1 MKHQS
6 ISRWLSQ
13 LGLPQY
19 CTALEQEYDGVED
32 LLHLSEY
39 DLLELGVHNH
49 LHRLHLL
56 TSLRLLQERERRREL
71 RMMAEGRFAS
81 LPRSL
86 HAHHTLEGG
95 TAHPGAPPPSLG
107 APSSST
113 YSSRRLQASLAS
125 SMDLL
130 SSRPGLPPGQ
140 RTGLSELPTA
150 AYQPVSIHG
159 TLPRRKRGGTNL
171 ACGNYTWDPRANH
184 TQPLVC
190 GNTSRA
196 PGHVHQPL
204 TSPLV
209 QNIIDNFHG
218 YREPAAGLDAT
229 VDYVKFSRD
238 QFILDCPSEKL
249 RRELE
254 EELKMNCEEPR
265 SHAWYHGAIPRQ
277 VAENLVQRDG
287 DFLIRDSLSSPGSY
301 VLTCQWRNAAQ
312 HFKINKKVVMLNEA
326 YSRVEYRLEREGFD
340 SVPALIRYYVGN
352 RKPVSQV
359 VGAIIFQPINRGLP
373 LRCLEEKYGLS
384 GSHREAGLMAQERRN
399 QKRLSLN
406 ITNGHTHDN
415 AHAAHDSTHC
425 QDNGAG
431 RGSQLRLKDR
441 CGSQPA
447 SLNQVQERRRPLKAH
462 QSESFLPLGSRPQ
475 PQQPPDPLLPSPNP
489 KSPVF
494 RTGSEP
500 VLSPSVP
507 RRSAEPLAGQAI
519 RGSDSQLCPK
529 PPPKPSKVPLA
540 RLSRSPCP
548 QPLVPPSGPSSHTDF
563 SSASPIFA
571 PPTLDST
578 CVESPPSMWRSGV
591 TTGPPVPPAKPLKFH
606 HQLIPADSHSSS
618 ASVISPPEPVQYPD
632 SEAVTGRTER
642 LQPSPADLSTCSPLE
657 WEEPGSPNSITD
669 NALEL
674 QPPLF
679 SYVERL
685 RREGEG
691 GREDEGEGKEAGGR
705 RGLDRSSYHHAIA
718 ALENTSEEEEEDA
731 GRAEE
736 EEDKRRDKER
746 SSFQRP
752 VVETESTFR
761 PAEFGSRLLPPENK
775 PLEMVVLKRAKELLL
790 SHNHHSI
797 ARHLLIADCQV
808 ARILGVTPDLKGQ
821 MGVSSGLELVTL
833 PHGGQLRLDLME
845 RHHTMAIG
853 VAVDIL
859 GCTGSVGERAST
871 LNRIILVALELKDT
885 VGDLFAF
892 TALMK
897 ALELP
902 QISRLEETHD
912 SENTQ
917 TTTQNQA
924 SRITRFHD
932 SGFLYSSVLASSPP
946 LVCVPFLLP
955 LLTLM
960 ERPSVTPEG
969 AELWETSDQGCD
981 IMLRH
986 LEAARDVASD
996 AQSYTANAQKIL
1008 HGFQVDE
1015 DMLEVFK
1022 TDFQLRLL
1030 WGSRG
1035 ASVNQSDRY
1044 NKFNLILTAL
1054 SRKLE
1059 PPPKTQTLI

>member
-1 MKHQS
+1 M
-6 ISRWLSQ
+6 
-13 LGLPQY
+13 
-19 CTALEQEYDGVED
+19 
-32 LLHLSEY
+32 SERCN
-39 DLLELGVHNH
+39 LK
-49 LHRLHLL
+49 
-56 TSLRLLQERERRREL
+56 
-71 RMMAEGRFAS
+71 
-81 LPRSL
+81 
-86 HAHHTLEGG
+86 TL
-95 TAHPGAPPPSLG
+95 
-107 APSSST
+107 
-113 YSSRRLQASLAS
+113 
-125 SMDLL
+125 
-130 SSRPGLPPGQ
+130 
-140 RTGLSELPTA
+140 TA
-150 AYQPVSIHG
+150 ALCCFYHKNAVI
-159 TLPRRKRGGTNL
+159 T
-171 ACGNYTWDPRANH
+171 A
-184 TQPLVC
+184 
-190 GNTSRA
+190 
-196 PGHVHQPL
+196 
-204 TSPLV
+204 
-209 QNIIDNFHG
+209 
-218 YREPAAGLDAT
+218 
-229 VDYVKFSRD
+229 KFSRD

-254 EELKMNCEEPR
+254 EELKLDCEELR

-277 VAENLVQRDG
+277 VAETLVQRDG

-301 VLTCQWRNAAQ
+301 VLTSQWRNAAQ

-326 YSRVEYRLEREGFD
+326 YTRVEYRLEREGFD

-384 GSHREAGLMAQERRN
+384 NNQRDRLTAQERRS

-415 AHAAHDSTHC
+415 THTGHDGTHYR
-425 QDNGAG
+425 DNGVG
-431 RGSQLRLKDR
+431 RGSQLRMKDR

-462 QSESFLPLGSRPQ
+462 QSESYLPLGSKPQ
-475 PQQPPDPLLPSPNP
+475 PQQLSDPLLPSPNP

-500 VLSPSVP
+500 ALSPSVP
-507 RRSAEPLAGQAI
+507 RRSAELLAGQAI

-540 RLSRSPCP
+540 RLPRSPCL
-548 QPLVPPSGPSSHTDF
+548 QPLVPPSSSSGLTDSSPSSPRLTV
-563 SSASPIFA
+563 
-571 PPTLDST
+571 PPLDST
-578 CVESPPSMWRSGV
+578 CVETPGSTWRSGA
-591 TTGPPVPPAKPLKFH
+591 TTGPPVPPAKPLKFQ
-606 HQLIPADSHSSS
+606 HQLLPADSVSSS
-618 ASVISPPEPVQYPD
+618 SSVVSPAELVQYPD
-632 SEAVTGRTER
+632 SEAITGRSER
-642 LQPSPADLSTCSPLE
+642 LQPSPADLRSCSPLE
-657 WEEPGSPNSITD
+657 WEES
-669 NALEL
+669 NALK
-674 QPPLF
+674 PLTDETLC

-685 RREGEG
+685 RREGQG
-691 GREDEGEGKEAGGR
+691 GTEEEEEGEEREAGGK

-718 ALENTSEEEEEDA
+718 ALENTSEEDEED
-731 GRAEE
+731 
-736 EEDKRRDKER
+736 EEDKRREKNG
-746 SSFQRP
+746 FQRP
-752 VVETESTFR
+752 VIEMESTFR
-761 PAEFGSRLLPPENK
+761 PVEFGSRLLPPENK

-797 ARHLLIADCQV
+797 ARHLLMADCQV
-808 ARILGVTPDLKGQ
+808 ARILGVTPELKGQ

-833 PHGGQLRLDLME
+833 PHGRQLRLDLME

-859 GCTGSVGERAST
+859 GCTGSVEERAST

-885 VGDLFAF
+885 VGDMFAF

-897 ALELP
+897 ALDLQ
-902 QISRLEETHD
+902 QISRLEETWTTLRR
-912 SENTQ
+912 NYTQ
-917 TTTQNQA
+917 TAISYEKTLKPFYKN
-924 SRITRFHD
+924 
-932 SGFLYSSVLASSPP
+932 LYEGSASSPP
-946 LVCVPFLLP
+946 VVCVPLLLP

-960 ERPSVTPEG
+960 ERPSITPEG

-986 LEAARDVASD
+986 LEAARDVAHNS
-996 AQSYTANAQKIL
+996 QSYTANAQKIL
-1008 HGFQVDE
+1008 QDFQCDE
-1015 DMLEVFK
+1015 ELLEVFK

>member
-1 MKHQS
+1 
-6 ISRWLSQ
+6 
-13 LGLPQY
+13 
-19 CTALEQEYDGVED
+19 
-32 LLHLSEY
+32 
-39 DLLELGVHNH
+39 
-49 LHRLHLL
+49 
-56 TSLRLLQERERRREL
+56 
-71 RMMAEGRFAS
+71 MMAEGRFAS

-86 HAHHTLEGG
+86 HAHHTLGGG
-95 TAHPGAPPPSLG
+95 TAHPGVPSTSLG
-107 APSSST
+107 VPSSGT
-113 YSSRRLQASLAS
+113 CSSRRLQASLTS

-130 SSRPGLPPGQ
+130 SSRSGLPPGN
-140 RTGLSELPTA
+140 GNSMSELPAA
-150 AYQPVSIHG
+150 AYQPISIHG
-159 TLPRRKRGGTNL
+159 TLPRRKRGAPIVTH
-171 ACGNYTWDPRANH
+171 GNYTWDHRANH
-184 TQPLVC
+184 TQHTLC
-190 GNTSRA
+190 GNTSLA
-196 PGHVHQPL
+196 PGHIHQPM

-209 QNIIDNFHG
+209 QNIIDDFHG
-218 YREPAAGLDAT
+218 YREPAAGLDTT

-287 DFLIRDSLSSPGSY
+287 DFLIRNSLSSPGSY

-326 YSRVEYRLEREGFD
+326 YSRVEYCLEREGFD
-340 SVPALIRYYVGN
+340 NVPALIRYYVGN

-373 LRCLEEKYGLS
+373 LRSLEEKYGLS
-384 GSHREAGLMAQERRN
+384 SSHREAGLLAQERRS

-415 AHAAHDSTHC
+415 THTTHDSTHC
-425 QDNGAG
+425 QDNGVG

-462 QSESFLPLGSRPQ
+462 QSESYLPLGSKPQ
-475 PQQPPDPLLPSPNP
+475 PQHPPDPLLQSPNP

-507 RRSAEPLAGQAI
+507 RRSAELLAGQAI

-540 RLSRSPCP
+540 RLPRSPCL
-548 QPLVPPSGPSSHTDF
+548 QPLVPPSG
-563 SSASPIFA
+563 SSALTDSSSSRPTA
-571 PPTLDST
+571 PPLDST
-578 CVESPPSMWRSGV
+578 CVETHGSTRRSG
-591 TTGPPVPPAKPLKFH
+591 GPPVPPVKPLKFQ
-606 HQLIPADSHSSS
+606 HQLLPADSHSSCS
-618 ASVISPPEPVQYPD
+618 SVVSPAEPVQYPD
-632 SEAVTGRTER
+632 SDAKSGRTER
-642 LQPSPADLSTCSPLE
+642 LQPSPADLRSCSPLKWDE
-657 WEEPGSPNSITD
+657 SNSPNPITD
-669 NALEL
+669 NAFGL
-674 QPPLF
+674 QPPSC

-691 GREDEGEGKEAGGR
+691 GREEEEKEVGGR

-718 ALENTSEEEEEDA
+718 ALENTSEEEEE
-731 GRAEE
+731 EE
-736 EEDKRRDKER
+736 EERRRRGKER
-746 SSFQRP
+746 NSFQRP

-761 PAEFGSRLLPPENK
+761 PAEFGSRLLPAENK
-775 PLEMVVLKRAKELLL
+775 PLEMAVLKRAKELLL
-790 SHNHHSI
+790 SHDHQSI
-797 ARHLLIADCQV
+797 ARHLLVADCQV
-808 ARILGVTPDLKGQ
+808 ARILRVTPELKGQ

-833 PHGGQLRLDLME
+833 PHGQQLRLDLME

-859 GCTGSVGERAST
+859 GCTGSVDERAST
-871 LNRIILVALELKDT
+871 LNRIILVAVELKDA

-902 QISRLEETHD
+902 QISRLEETWTTLRR
-912 SENTQ
+912 NYTQ
-917 TTTQNQA
+917 TAISYEKILKPFYKN
-924 SRITRFHD
+924 
-932 SGFLYSSVLASSPP
+932 LYEGTAASPP
-946 LVCVPFLLP
+946 VLCVPLLLP

-960 ERPSVTPEG
+960 ERPSTTPEG

-986 LEAARDVASD
+986 LEAARDVAHS
-996 AQSYTANAQKIL
+996 AQSYTANAERIAQE
-1008 HGFQVDE
+1008 FQCDE
-1015 DMLEVFK
+1015 DLLEVFK

>member
-1 MKHQS
+1 
-6 ISRWLSQ
+6 
-13 LGLPQY
+13 
-19 CTALEQEYDGVED
+19 
-32 LLHLSEY
+32 
-39 DLLELGVHNH
+39 
-49 LHRLHLL
+49 
-56 TSLRLLQERERRREL
+56 
-71 RMMAEGRFAS
+71 MMAEGRFAS

-86 HAHHTLEGG
+86 HAHHTLGGG
-95 TAHPGAPPPSLG
+95 TAHPGVPSTSLG
-107 APSSST
+107 VPSSST
-113 YSSRRLQASLAS
+113 CSSRRLQASLAS

-130 SSRPGLPPGQ
+130 SSRPGLPPGH
-140 RTGLSELPTA
+140 GSSLSERPSA
-150 AYQPVSIHG
+150 AYQPISIHG
-159 TLPRRKRGGTNL
+159 TLPRRRRGGVNIPH
-171 ACGNYTWDPRANH
+171 GNYTWDPRANH
-184 TQPLVC
+184 TQQILS
-190 GNTSRA
+190 GNMALA
-196 PGHVHQPL
+196 PGSIHQPM

-209 QNIIDNFHG
+209 QNVIDDFHG

-249 RRELE
+249 RKELE
-254 EELKMNCEEPR
+254 EELKSDCEELR

-301 VLTCQWRNAAQ
+301 VLTSQWRNTAQ

-384 GSHREAGLMAQERRN
+384 NNHRDRLMAQERRS

-415 AHAAHDSTHC
+415 TQAVHDSTHC
-425 QDNGAG
+425 RDNGVG
-431 RGSQLRLKDR
+431 RGSQLRSKDR

-462 QSESFLPLGSRPQ
+462 QSESYLPLGSKSQ
-475 PQQPPDPLLPSPNP
+475 PQQPPDSLLPSPHP

-500 VLSPSVP
+500 ALSPSVP
-507 RRSAEPLAGQAI
+507 RRSAELLAGQPI

-540 RLSRSPCP
+540 RLPRSPCL
-548 QPLVPPSGPSSHTDF
+548 QPLALPSNSSNLTD
-563 SSASPIFA
+563 SSSTSPRLTA
-571 PPTLDST
+571 PHLDST
-578 CVESPPSMWRSGV
+578 CVETPGSTWRSGA
-591 TTGPPVPPAKPLKFH
+591 TTGPPLPPVKPLKFK
-606 HQLIPADSHSSS
+606 HQLLPADSP
-618 ASVISPPEPVQYPD
+618 AELVQYPD
-632 SEAVTGRTER
+632 SEAIAGWTER
-642 LQPSPADLSTCSPLE
+642 LQPSPADLRSCSPLQ
-657 WEEPGSPNSITD
+657 WEESKSQHAFTD
-669 NALEL
+669 NALEPSL
-674 QPPLF
+674 C

-691 GREDEGEGKEAGGR
+691 GRELEDEGEEKEAGGR

-718 ALENTSEEEEEDA
+718 ALENTSEEEEE
-731 GRAEE
+731 
-736 EEDKRRDKER
+736 EEDKRRER
-746 SSFQRP
+746 ERNGFQRP
-752 VVETESTFR
+752 IVETESTFR

-797 ARHLLIADCQV
+797 ARHLLMADCQV
-808 ARILGVTPDLKGQ
+808 ARILGVTPELKGQ

-833 PHGGQLRLDLME
+833 PHGQQLRLDLME

-859 GCTGSVGERAST
+859 GCTGSVEERAST

-897 ALELP
+897 ALDLP
-902 QISRLEETHD
+902 QISRLEETWTALRR
-912 SENTQ
+912 NYTQ
-917 TTTQNQA
+917 TA
-924 SRITRFHD
+924 ITYEKTLKPFYKN
-932 SGFLYSSVLASSPP
+932 LYEGTASSPP
-946 LVCVPFLLP
+946 VVCVPLLLP

-960 ERPSVTPEG
+960 ERPSNTPEG

-986 LEAARDVASD
+986 LEAARNVAHN

-1008 HGFQVDE
+1008 QEFQCD
-1015 DMLEVFK
+1015 DNLLEVFK

>member
-1 MKHQS
+1 MF
-6 ISRWLSQ
+6 
-13 LGLPQY
+13 
-19 CTALEQEYDGVED
+19 
-32 LLHLSEY
+32 
-39 DLLELGVHNH
+39 
-49 LHRLHLL
+49 
-56 TSLRLLQERERRREL
+56 EL

-86 HAHHTLEGG
+86 HTHHTLAGG
-95 TAHPGAPPPSLG
+95 PAHPGVPSSSIC

-113 YSSRRLQASLAS
+113 CSSRRLQASITS

-140 RTGLSELPTA
+140 GSSLSEMPSA
-150 AYQPVSIHG
+150 AYQPISIHG
-159 TLPRRKRGGTNL
+159 TLPRRKRGGVNL
-171 ACGNYTWDPRANH
+171 THGNYTWDLKTKH
-184 TQPLVC
+184 TQQLVC
-190 GNTSRA
+190 GNTLLT
-196 PGHVHQPL
+196 PGHIHPPM
-204 TSPLV
+204 TSSLV
-209 QNIIDNFHG
+209 QNVIDDFHG

-277 VAENLVQRDG
+277 VAEKLVQRDG
-287 DFLIRDSLSSPGSY
+287 DFLIRDSMSSPGSY

-373 LRCLEEKYGLS
+373 LRCLEENYRMS
-384 GSHREAGLMAQERRN
+384 GNQREAGLMAQERRS

-406 ITNGHTHDN
+406 ITNGHTNDN
-415 AHAAHDSTHC
+415 AHTVHESAHS
-425 QDNGAG
+425 QDNGLI
-431 RGSQLRLKDR
+431 RGNQLRLKDR

-462 QSESFLPLGSRPQ
+462 QSESFLPLGSKPQ
-475 PQQPPDPLLPSPNP
+475 SQQSPEALLPSPNP

-540 RLSRSPCP
+540 RLARPPCL
-548 QPLVPPSGPSSHTDF
+548 QPLVPLSSSSSLTD
-563 SSASPIFA
+563 SSTTSPNLAA
-571 PPTLDST
+571 PPLDST
-578 CVESPPSMWRSGV
+578 CLETAGSSWRSGA
-591 TTGPPVPPAKPLKFH
+591 TTGPPAPPVKPLKFQ
-606 HQLIPADSHSSS
+606 HQLLPADAHSSS
-618 ASVISPPEPVQYPD
+618 GCRVSPADGAQYPD
-632 SEAVTGRTER
+632 PGVIVGRTDR
-642 LQPSPADLSTCSPLE
+642 LQPSPADLRSCSPLE
-657 WEEPGSPNSITD
+657 WEQQSSPNLITD
-669 NALEL
+669 HNPDL
-674 QPPLF
+674 QLPLC

-685 RREGEG
+685 KREGET
-691 GREDEGEGKEAGGR
+691 GREGDGEEEEEGGR

-731 GRAEE
+731 GREE
-736 EEDKRRDKER
+736 EEDKSRDLKR

-752 VVETESTFR
+752 IVETESTFR

-797 ARHLLIADCQV
+797 ARHLLMADCQV
-808 ARILGVTPDLKGQ
+808 ARILGVTPELKGQ
-821 MGVSSGLELVTL
+821 MGVLSGLELVTL
-833 PHGGQLRLDLME
+833 PHGRQLRLDLME

-859 GCTGSVGERAST
+859 GCTGSVEERAST
-871 LNRIILVALELKDT
+871 LNRIILVAMELKDT

-897 ALELP
+897 ALDLQ
-902 QISRLEETHD
+902 QISRLEETWTTLRR
-912 SENTQ
+912 NFTQ
-917 TTTQNQA
+917 TAINYEK
-924 SRITRFHD
+924 ILKPFYKN
-932 SGFLYSSVLASSPP
+932 LYEGSASSPP
-946 LVCVPFLLP
+946 VVCVPLLLP

-960 ERPSVTPEG
+960 ERPSITPEG

-986 LEAARDVASD
+986 LEAARDVAHN
-996 AQSYTANAQKIL
+996 AKSYTDNARAIL
-1008 HGFQVDE
+1008 EGFQCD
-1015 DMLEVFK
+1015 DDLLEVFK

-1035 ASVNQSDRY
+1035 AAVNQSDRY

>member
-1 MKHQS
+1 
-6 ISRWLSQ
+6 
-13 LGLPQY
+13 
-19 CTALEQEYDGVED
+19 
-32 LLHLSEY
+32 
-39 DLLELGVHNH
+39 
-49 LHRLHLL
+49 
-56 TSLRLLQERERRREL
+56 
-71 RMMAEGRFAS
+71 MMAEGRFAS

-86 HAHHTLEGG
+86 HAHHTLGGG
-95 TAHPGAPPPSLG
+95 TAHPGVPSASLG
-107 APSSST
+107 VSGSST
-113 YSSRRLQASLAS
+113 CSSRRLQASLAS

-130 SSRPGLPPGQ
+130 SSRAGLPPGS
-140 RTGLSELPTA
+140 GLSEPPATS
-150 AYQPVSIHG
+150 YQPISIHG
-159 TLPRRKRGGTNL
+159 TLPRRKRGGANL
-171 ACGNYTWDPRANH
+171 THGNYTWDPRANNMKPIP
-184 TQPLVC
+184 TPRQ
-190 GNTSRA
+190 A
-196 PGHVHQPL
+196 HQPL

-209 QNIIDNFHG
+209 QNIIDDFHG
-218 YREPAAGLDAT
+218 YREPAAGPDAT

-301 VLTCQWRNAAQ
+301 VLTSQWRNAAQ

-340 SVPALIRYYVGN
+340 NVPALIRYYVGN

-359 VGAIIFQPINRGLP
+359 VGAIIFQPINRALP

-384 GSHREAGLMAQERRN
+384 TNHREAGLMAQERRG

-406 ITNGHTHDN
+406 ITNGHTHEN
-415 AHAAHDSTHC
+415 THNVHDGTHC
-425 QDNGAG
+425 RENGMS

-462 QSESFLPLGSRPQ
+462 QSESYLPLGSKPQ
-475 PQQPPDPLLPSPNP
+475 PQQPADPLLPSPSP

-500 VLSPSVP
+500 VLSPSAA

-540 RLSRSPCP
+540 RLPHSACL
-548 QPLVPPSGPSSHTDF
+548 QPLLPLSSSSNLTDSSSGSSRLAAPS
-563 SSASPIFA
+563 
-571 PPTLDST
+571 LDSS
-578 CVESPPSMWRSGV
+578 CVETWRSGAF
-591 TTGPPVPPAKPLKFH
+591 TGPPVPPVKPLKFQ
-606 HQLIPADSHSSS
+606 HQLLSADSLSSSGSVVSPADQS
-618 ASVISPPEPVQYPD
+618 PEPGWTD
-632 SEAVTGRTER
+632 R
-642 LQPSPADLSTCSPLE
+642 LLPSPADPMSCSPLE
-657 WEEPGSPNSITD
+657 WQESNSPNFVTD
-669 NALEL
+669 NDLYL
-674 QPPLF
+674 QPPLC

-685 RREGEG
+685 RREAEG
-691 GREDEGEGKEAGGR
+691 GREEEAEDGEAGGR

-731 GRAEE
+731 GLEE
-736 EEDKRRDKER
+736 EEEEVEEEKRR

-752 VVETESTFR
+752 VVEMESTFQ
-761 PAEFGSRLLPPENK
+761 PAEFGSRLLPQENK

-790 SHNHHSI
+790 KHNHHSI
-797 ARHLLIADCQV
+797 ARHLLLADCQV
-808 ARILGVTPDLKGQ
+808 ARILGVTPELKGQ
-821 MGVSSGLELVTL
+821 MGVASGLELVTL
-833 PHGGQLRLDLME
+833 PHGRQLRLDLME

-859 GCTGSVGERAST
+859 GCTGSVDERAST
-871 LNRIILVALELKDT
+871 LNRIILVAMELKDT

-897 ALELP
+897 ALDLP
-902 QISRLEETHD
+902 QISRLEETWTTLRR
-912 SENTQ
+912 NYTQ
-917 TTTQNQA
+917 TAINYEK
-924 SRITRFHD
+924 ILKPFYKN
-932 SGFLYSSVLASSPP
+932 LYEGTASSPQV
-946 LVCVPFLLP
+946 VCVPLLLP

-960 ERPSVTPEG
+960 ERPSITPEG

-986 LEAARDVASD
+986 LEAARDVAHD
-996 AQSYTANAQKIL
+996 AKSYTTNAQKIL
-1008 HGFQVDE
+1008 HEFQFDE
-1015 DMLEVFK
+1015 DLLEVFK

-1059 PPPKTQTLI
+1059 PPPTTQTLI

>member
-1 MKHQS
+1 M
-6 ISRWLSQ
+6 
-13 LGLPQY
+13 
-19 CTALEQEYDGVED
+19 
-32 LLHLSEY
+32 SERCN
-39 DLLELGVHNH
+39 LK
-49 LHRLHLL
+49 
-56 TSLRLLQERERRREL
+56 
-71 RMMAEGRFAS
+71 
-81 LPRSL
+81 
-86 HAHHTLEGG
+86 TL
-95 TAHPGAPPPSLG
+95 
-107 APSSST
+107 
-113 YSSRRLQASLAS
+113 
-125 SMDLL
+125 
-130 SSRPGLPPGQ
+130 
-140 RTGLSELPTA
+140 TA
-150 AYQPVSIHG
+150 ALCCFYHKNSVI
-159 TLPRRKRGGTNL
+159 T
-171 ACGNYTWDPRANH
+171 A
-184 TQPLVC
+184 
-190 GNTSRA
+190 
-196 PGHVHQPL
+196 
-204 TSPLV
+204 
-209 QNIIDNFHG
+209 
-218 YREPAAGLDAT
+218 
-229 VDYVKFSRD
+229 KFSRD

-384 GSHREAGLMAQERRN
+384 SGHREAGLMVQERRS

-406 ITNGHTHDN
+406 ITNGHTHN
-415 AHAAHDSTHC
+415 NTHTVHDSTHC
-425 QDNGAG
+425 QDNGMG

-462 QSESFLPLGSRPQ
+462 QSESFLPLGSKPH
-475 PQQPPDPLLPSPNP
+475 PQQPPDQLLPSPNP

-540 RLSRSPCP
+540 RLPRSPCL
-548 QPLVPPSGPSSHTDF
+548 QPLVPPSSSSSHTDS
-563 SSASPIFA
+563 SSASSIFA
-571 PPTLDST
+571 APSPDST
-578 CVESPPSMWRSGV
+578 CVESPSSTWRSGV
-591 TTGPPVPPAKPLKFH
+591 TTGPPVPPVKPLKFH
-606 HQLIPADSHSSS
+606 HQLLSADSYSSS
-618 ASVISPPEPVQYPD
+618 SSLPSPPEPVHYPD
-632 SEAVTGRTER
+632 SETIAGRTEQ
-642 LQPSPADLSTCSPLE
+642 LQPSPADLRSCSPLE
-657 WEEPGSPNSITD
+657 WEEPNSPNSITD
-669 NALEL
+669 DALGL
-674 QPPLF
+674 QLPPC

-685 RREGEG
+685 RREAEG
-691 GREDEGEGKEAGGR
+691 GREEEGEGKEAGGR

-731 GRAEE
+731 GREE
-736 EEDKRRDKER
+736 EKDKTRDKER

-752 VVETESTFR
+752 VIETESTFR

-775 PLEMVVLKRAKELLL
+775 PLEMVVLKKAKELLL

-797 ARHLLIADCQV
+797 ARHLLMADCQV

-833 PHGGQLRLDLME
+833 PHGRQLRLDLME

-859 GCTGSVGERAST
+859 GCTGSVEERAST

-897 ALELP
+897 ALDLP
-902 QISRLEETHD
+902 QISRLEETWTTLRR
-912 SENTQ
+912 NYTQ
-917 TTTQNQA
+917 TAISYEKTLKPFYKN
-924 SRITRFHD
+924 
-932 SGFLYSSVLASSPP
+932 LYEGTAAPP
-946 LVCVPFLLP
+946 PVVCVPLLLP

-986 LEAARDVASD
+986 LEAARDVAHNTK
-996 AQSYTANAQKIL
+996 SYTANAQKIL
-1008 HGFQVDE
+1008 QGFQIDE
-1015 DMLEVFK
+1015 DLLEVFK

>member
-1 MKHQS
+1 
-6 ISRWLSQ
+6 
-13 LGLPQY
+13 
-19 CTALEQEYDGVED
+19 
-32 LLHLSEY
+32 
-39 DLLELGVHNH
+39 
-49 LHRLHLL
+49 
-56 TSLRLLQERERRREL
+56 
-71 RMMAEGRFAS
+71 MMAEGRFAS

-86 HAHHTLEGG
+86 HAHHSLGG
-95 TAHPGAPPPSLG
+95 GSAHPGV
-107 APSSST
+107 PSSSLGVSGSST
-113 YSSRRLQASLAS
+113 CSSRRLQASLAS

-130 SSRPGLPPGQ
+130 SSRPGFPPDPCNS
-140 RTGLSELPTA
+140 LSELPATS
-150 AYQPVSIHG
+150 YQPISIHG
-159 TLPRRKRGGTNL
+159 TLPRRKRGGATI
-171 ACGNYTWDPRANH
+171 AHGNYTWDPRANH
-184 TQPLVC
+184 MQPLLP
-190 GNTSRA
+190 
-196 PGHVHQPL
+196 PGHVKKPL

-209 QNIIDNFHG
+209 QNIIDDFHG
-218 YREPAAGLDAT
+218 YREPAASLDAT

-301 VLTCQWRNAAQ
+301 VLTSQWRNVAQ

-326 YSRVEYRLEREGFD
+326 YSRVEYRLDREGFD

-359 VGAIIFQPINRGLP
+359 VGAIIFQPINRALP

-384 GSHREAGLMAQERRN
+384 SNHREAGLTAQERRS

-415 AHAAHDSTHC
+415 AHNVQDNTHC
-425 QDNGAG
+425 RENGMS

-462 QSESFLPLGSRPQ
+462 QSESYLPLGSKPQ
-475 PQQPPDPLLPSPNP
+475 PPQHPDPLLTSPSP

-500 VLSPSVP
+500 VLSPSVA

-540 RLSRSPCP
+540 RLTRSPCL
-548 QPLVPPSGPSSHTDF
+548 QPLLPPSSSSNLSD
-563 SSASPIFA
+563 SSSSSSRMATSP
-571 PPTLDST
+571 LDSS
-578 CVESPPSMWRSGV
+578 CMDPWKSAAP
-591 TTGPPVPPAKPLKFH
+591 TGPPVPPVKPMKFQ
-606 HQLIPADSHSSS
+606 HQLLSADSFSSS
-618 ASVISPPEPVQYPD
+618 GSVSPPELLQNQDPGWAD
-632 SEAVTGRTER
+632 R
-642 LQPSPADLSTCSPLE
+642 LQPSPADPRSCSPLE
-657 WEEPGSPNSITD
+657 WRESNSSNMVTD
-669 NALEL
+669 NASHL
-674 QPPLF
+674 QPPLC

-685 RREGEG
+685 KREGEG
-691 GREDEGEGKEAGGR
+691 GREEEEEGDEEKEAGGR

-718 ALENTSEEEEEDA
+718 ALENTSEEEEDA
-731 GRAEE
+731 GREE
-736 EEDKRRDKER
+736 GEERKKKEGKR

-752 VVETESTFR
+752 VIETESTFQ

-790 SHNHHSI
+790 KHNHHSI
-797 ARHLLIADCQV
+797 ARHLLLADCQV
-808 ARILGVTPDLKGQ
+808 ARILGVTPELKGQ
-821 MGVSSGLELVTL
+821 MGVASGLELVTL
-833 PHGGQLRLDLME
+833 PHGRQLRLDLME

-859 GCTGSVGERAST
+859 GCTGSVDERAST
-871 LNRIILVALELKDT
+871 LNRIILVAMELKDT

-897 ALELP
+897 ALDLP
-902 QISRLEETHD
+902 QISRLEETWTTLRR
-912 SENTQ
+912 NYTQ
-917 TTTQNQA
+917 TAISYEKILKPFYKT
-924 SRITRFHD
+924 
-932 SGFLYSSVLASSPP
+932 LYEGTASPP
-946 LVCVPFLLP
+946 SVVCVPLLLP

-960 ERPSVTPEG
+960 ERPSITPEG

-986 LEAARDVASD
+986 LEAARDVAHS
-996 AQSYTANAQKIL
+996 AQSYTRNAQKIL
-1008 HGFQVDE
+1008 HEFQSDE
-1015 DMLEVFK
+1015 DLLEVFK

-1035 ASVNQSDRY
+1035 ATVNQSDRY

-1059 PPPKTQTLI
+1059 PPPTTQTLI

>member
-32 LLHLSEY
+32 LLHLTEY

-86 HAHHTLEGG
+86 QAHHTLGGG
-95 TAHPGAPPPSLG
+95 TGHSGVPSSPLG
-107 APSSST
+107 APSSNTCSA
-113 YSSRRLQASLAS
+113 RRHQASLTS

-130 SSRPGLPPGQ
+130 SSRPGLHPGQ
-140 RTGLSELPTA
+140 CGSLSEKPAA
-150 AYQPVSIHG
+150 AYQPISIHG
-159 TLPRRKRGGTNL
+159 TLPRRKRGGVNL
-171 ACGNYTWDPRANH
+171 ATHGNYTWDPKANH
-184 TQPLVC
+184 TEPLIYE
-190 GNTSRA
+190 NALLAAEYPHQSMTS
-196 PGHVHQPL
+196 
-204 TSPLV
+204 SLV
-209 QNIIDNFHG
+209 QNIADDFHG
-218 YREPAAGLDAT
+218 YREPAAGPDAT

-249 RRELE
+249 RKELE
-254 EELKMNCEEPR
+254 EELKMDCEEPR
-265 SHAWYHGAIPRQ
+265 SHAWYHGSIPRQ

-287 DFLIRDSLSSPGSY
+287 DFLIRDSLSLPGSY
-301 VLTCQWRNAAQ
+301 VLTCQWRNTAQ

-326 YSRVEYRLEREGFD
+326 YSRVEYRLDREGFD
-340 SVPALIRYYVGN
+340 SIPALIRYYVGN

-373 LRCLEEKYGLS
+373 LRCLEEKHGLS
-384 GSHREAGLMAQERRN
+384 SSHRERLMSQERRN

-406 ITNGHTHDN
+406 ITNGHAYDN
-415 AHAAHDSTHC
+415 TQAMHDSTHC
-425 QDNGAG
+425 QDNGIA

-447 SLNQVQERRRPLKAH
+447 SLNQVQERRHPLKAH
-462 QSESFLPLGSRPQ
+462 QSESFLPLGSKPQ
-475 PQQPPDPLLPSPNP
+475 PLQTPDSLLPSPNS

-500 VLSPSVP
+500 LLSPSFP

-540 RLSRSPCP
+540 RLAHSSCP
-548 QPLVPPSGPSSHTDF
+548 QARVPSSSSSNLTDT
-563 SSASPIFA
+563 SCVSPRLAA
-571 PPTLDST
+571 PPQEPRHVETPDS
-578 CVESPPSMWRSGV
+578 SWASGA
-591 TTGPPVPPAKPLKFH
+591 TAGPPVPPVKPLKLQH
-606 HQLIPADSHSSS
+606 LRPPADSRCSSGS
-618 ASVISPPEPVQYPD
+618 LVSPADAAKCPD
-632 SEAVTGRTER
+632 SETITGQGER
-642 LQPSPADLSTCSPLE
+642 LQPSPADLRSCSPLE
-657 WEEPGSPNSITD
+657 WESSNSPNPITD
-669 NALEL
+669 HSREAQLTL
-674 QPPLF
+674 C
-679 SYVERL
+679 SYVDRL
-685 RREGEG
+685 KREGET
-691 GREDEGEGKEAGGR
+691 GKEEEEVAG
-705 RGLDRSSYHHAIA
+705 DRSSYHHAIA
-718 ALENTSEEEEEDA
+718 ALENTSEEEDEDA
-731 GRAEE
+731 GKDEE
-736 EEDKRRDKER
+736 KDKRRKKER

-752 VVETESTFR
+752 VIETESMFR
-761 PAEFGSRLLPPENK
+761 PAEFDSRLLPLENK
-775 PLEMVVLKRAKELLL
+775 PLEMAVLKRAKELVL

-797 ARHLLIADCQV
+797 ARHLLMADCQV
-808 ARILGVTPDLKGQ
+808 ARILGVTPELKGQ

-833 PHGGQLRLDLME
+833 PHGRQLRLDLME
-845 RHHTMAIG
+845 RHHTMAIA

-859 GCTGSVGERAST
+859 GCTGSVEERAST
-871 LNRIILVALELKDT
+871 LNRLILVAIELKDT

-897 ALELP
+897 ALDLP
-902 QISRLEETHD
+902 QISRLEETWTTLRR
-912 SENTQ
+912 NFTQ
-917 TTTQNQA
+917 TAISYEKTLKPFYKN
-924 SRITRFHD
+924 
-932 SGFLYSSVLASSPP
+932 LYEGTASSPP
-946 LVCVPFLLP
+946 VVCVPLLLP

-960 ERPSVTPEG
+960 ERPSIAPDGV
-969 AELWETSDQGCD
+969 ELWETSDQGCD

-986 LEAARDVASD
+986 LEAARNVARN

-1008 HGFQVDE
+1008 QGFQCD
-1015 DMLEVFK
+1015 DDLLEVFK

-1035 ASVNQSDRY
+1035 ATVNQSDRY

-1059 PPPKTQTLI
+1059 PPSTTPTII

>member
-1 MKHQS
+1 M
-6 ISRWLSQ
+6 
-13 LGLPQY
+13 
-19 CTALEQEYDGVED
+19 
-32 LLHLSEY
+32 
-39 DLLELGVHNH
+39 LGVHNH

-56 TSLRLLQERERRREL
+56 TSLCLLQERERRREL

-86 HAHHTLEGG
+86 HAHHTLGG
-95 TAHPGAPPPSLG
+95 SAAHPEVPRSPIG
-107 APSSST
+107 APSSGT
-113 YSSRRLQASLAS
+113 CSSRRLQASLVT

-130 SSRPGLPPGQ
+130 SSRPGVTAGQ
-140 RTGLSELPTA
+140 GSSSSDIPAA
-150 AYQPVSIHG
+150 AYQPISIHG
-159 TLPRRKRGGTNL
+159 TLPRRKRGGASFTPR
-171 ACGNYTWDPRANH
+171 NYTWEPKANH
-184 TQPLVC
+184 TQPSLC
-190 GNTSRA
+190 GNTLLPS
-196 PGHVHQPL
+196 GHIHQPM
-204 TSPLV
+204 TSQLV
-209 QNIIDNFHG
+209 QNITDDFHS
-218 YREPAAGLDAT
+218 YRDPAAALDAA

-238 QFILDCPSEKL
+238 QFILDCSSEKL

-277 VAENLVQRDG
+277 VAENSVQRDG
-287 DFLIRDSLSSPGSY
+287 DFLIRDSLSSPGNC

-312 HFKINKKVVMLNEA
+312 HFKIYKKVVMLNEA
-326 YSRVEYRLEREGFD
+326 YSRVEYRLEGESFD
-340 SVPALIRYYVGN
+340 SIPALIRYYVGN

-359 VGAIIFQPINRGLP
+359 VGAIIFQPINRVLP

-384 GSHREAGLMAQERRN
+384 TNQRETELMAQERRS

-406 ITNGHTHDN
+406 IINGHTHDN
-415 AHAAHDSTHC
+415 SHTVHDGTHC
-425 QDNGAG
+425 QENGLI
-431 RGSQLRLKDR
+431 RSCQFRLKDR

-462 QSESFLPLGSRPQ
+462 QSESVLPLGSKPQ
-475 PQQPPDPLLPSPNP
+475 PLQSADPFLLSPNP

-507 RRSAEPLAGQAI
+507 RKSAELLAGQAI

-540 RLSRSPCP
+540 RLPRSPAL
-548 QPLVPPSGPSSHTDF
+548 QPLVPPSTCLSLA
-563 SSASPIFA
+563 ASP
-571 PPTLDST
+571 LSST
-578 CVESPPSMWRSGV
+578 SVETPGSSWRTGAAQ
-591 TTGPPVPPAKPLKFH
+591 GPPVPPVKPQKFQR
-606 HQLIPADSHSSS
+606 QLLPADSHSSS
-618 ASVISPPEPVQYPD
+618 ASVVSPAEGVQNPD
-632 SEAVTGRTER
+632 SEAKTGPTVW
-642 LQPSPADLSTCSPLE
+642 LQPSPVDQRSCSPQE
-657 WEEPGSPNSITD
+657 WDQPKSRSSVTD
-669 NALEL
+669 HIPELHPALC
-674 QPPLF
+674 

-685 RREGEG
+685 KREGEG
-691 GREDEGEGKEAGGR
+691 GVEEGGR

-718 ALENTSEEEEEDA
+718 ALENTSEEEDNGGREE
-731 GRAEE
+731 EE
-736 EEDKRRDKER
+736 EEDKKRGKARHG
-746 SSFQRP
+746 FQRP
-752 VVETESTFR
+752 VIDAESMFK

-790 SHNHHSI
+790 NHNHQSI
-797 ARHLLIADCQV
+797 ARHLLMADCQV
-808 ARILGVTPDLKGQ
+808 ARILGVTPELKGQ
-821 MGVSSGLELVTL
+821 MGVPSGLELVTL
-833 PHGGQLRLDLME
+833 PHGRQLRLDLME

-859 GCTGSVGERAST
+859 GCTGSVDERAST
-871 LNRIILVALELKDT
+871 LDRIILVAMELKDT
-885 VGDLFAF
+885 VGDLYAF

-897 ALELP
+897 ALDLP
-902 QISRLEETHD
+902 QISRLEETWTTLRR
-912 SENTQ
+912 NFTQ
-917 TTTQNQA
+917 TAISYEKILKPFYKN
-924 SRITRFHD
+924 
-932 SGFLYSSVLASSPP
+932 LYEGTASSP
-946 LVCVPFLLP
+946 LEICVPLLLP

-960 ERPSVTPEG
+960 ERPSITPEG

-986 LEAARDVASD
+986 LEAARDVAHNT
-996 AQSYTANAQKIL
+996 QSYTANAQKIL
-1008 HGFQVDE
+1008 QGFQCDE
-1015 DMLEVFK
+1015 DLLEVFK

-1035 ASVNQSDRY
+1035 AMVNQSDRY

>member
-1 MKHQS
+1 M
-6 ISRWLSQ
+6 
-13 LGLPQY
+13 
-19 CTALEQEYDGVED
+19 
-32 LLHLSEY
+32 
-39 DLLELGVHNH
+39 
-49 LHRLHLL
+49 
-56 TSLRLLQERERRREL
+56 
-71 RMMAEGRFAS
+71 
-81 LPRSL
+81 
-86 HAHHTLEGG
+86 
-95 TAHPGAPPPSLG
+95 
-107 APSSST
+107 
-113 YSSRRLQASLAS
+113 
-125 SMDLL
+125 
-130 SSRPGLPPGQ
+130 
-140 RTGLSELPTA
+140 
-150 AYQPVSIHG
+150 
-159 TLPRRKRGGTNL
+159 
-171 ACGNYTWDPRANH
+171 
-184 TQPLVC
+184 
-190 GNTSRA
+190 
-196 PGHVHQPL
+196 

-209 QNIIDNFHG
+209 QNIIDDFHG

-249 RRELE
+249 HRELE
-254 EELKMNCEEPR
+254 EELKMDCEEPR

-287 DFLIRDSLSSPGSY
+287 DFLIRDSLSSPGCY
-301 VLTCQWRNAAQ
+301 VLTSQWRNAAQ

-326 YSRVEYRLEREGFD
+326 YTRVEYRLEREGFD

-359 VGAIIFQPINRGLP
+359 VGAIIFQPINRALP

-384 GSHREAGLMAQERRN
+384 NNHRDRLMAQERRS

-406 ITNGHTHDN
+406 ITNGHT
-415 AHAAHDSTHC
+415 TQC
-425 QDNGAG
+425 RDNGVG
-431 RGSQLRLKDR
+431 RGSQLRMKDR

-462 QSESFLPLGSRPQ
+462 QSESYLPLGSRPQ

-500 VLSPSVP
+500 ALSPSVP
-507 RRSAEPLAGQAI
+507 RRSAELLAGQAI

-540 RLSRSPCP
+540 RLPRSPCL
-548 QPLVPPSGPSSHTDF
+548 QPLVLPSSSSSLTD
-563 SSASPIFA
+563 SSSTSPRLTA
-571 PPTLDST
+571 TPLDST
-578 CVESPPSMWRSGV
+578 CVESP
-591 TTGPPVPPAKPLKFH
+591 
-606 HQLIPADSHSSS
+606 
-618 ASVISPPEPVQYPD
+618 
-632 SEAVTGRTER
+632 
-642 LQPSPADLSTCSPLE
+642 
-657 WEEPGSPNSITD
+657 
-669 NALEL
+669 
-674 QPPLF
+674 
-679 SYVERL
+679 
-685 RREGEG
+685 
-691 GREDEGEGKEAGGR
+691 
-705 RGLDRSSYHHAIA
+705 
-718 ALENTSEEEEEDA
+718 EEEEEDKW
-731 GRAEE
+731 RE
-736 EEDKRRDKER
+736 KEK

-752 VVETESTFR
+752 VVETESAFR

-775 PLEMVVLKRAKELLL
+775 PLEMVVLKRSKELLL

-797 ARHLLIADCQV
+797 ARHLLMADCQV
-808 ARILGVTPDLKGQ
+808 ARILGVTPELKCR

-833 PHGGQLRLDLME
+833 PHGRQLRLDLME

-859 GCTGSVGERAST
+859 GCTGSVEERAST

-897 ALELP
+897 ALDLP
-902 QISRLEETHD
+902 QISRLEETWTTLRR
-912 SENTQ
+912 NYTQ
-917 TTTQNQA
+917 TAISYEKTLKPFYKN
-924 SRITRFHD
+924 
-932 SGFLYSSVLASSPP
+932 LYEGTASSPP
-946 LVCVPFLLP
+946 VVCVPLLLP

-986 LEAARDVASD
+986 LEAARDVAHS
-996 AQSYTANAQKIL
+996 APSYTANAQKIL
-1008 HGFQVDE
+1008 QEFQCDDE
-1015 DMLEVFK
+1015 LLEVFK

-1044 NKFNLILTAL
+1044 SKFNLILTAL

-1059 PPPKTQTLI
+1059 PLPKTQTLI

>member
-86 HAHHTLEGG
+86 HAHHSLGG
-95 TAHPGAPPPSLG
+95 GPAHPGVPTSPLG
-107 APSSST
+107 VSNSST
-113 YSSRRLQASLAS
+113 CSSRRLQASLAS

-130 SSRPGLPPGQ
+130 SSRPSLPSGPSS
-140 RTGLSELPTA
+140 GLSELPA
-150 AYQPVSIHG
+150 SSYQPVSIHG
-159 TLPRRKRGGTNL
+159 TLPRRKRGGANISH
-171 ACGNYTWDPRANH
+171 GNYTWDPRANH
-184 TQPLVC
+184 MQPLLP
-190 GNTSRA
+190 
-196 PGHVHQPL
+196 PGHVKKPL

-209 QNIIDNFHG
+209 QNIIDNDFHG
-218 YREPAAGLDAT
+218 YREPAASLDTT

-301 VLTCQWRNAAQ
+301 VLTSQWRNAAQ

-326 YSRVEYRLEREGFD
+326 YSRVEYRIDREGFD

-359 VGAIIFQPINRGLP
+359 VGAIIFQPINRALP
-373 LRCLEEKYGLS
+373 LRCLEEKYGLPS
-384 GSHREAGLMAQERRN
+384 NHREAGLTAQDKRS

-406 ITNGHTHDN
+406 ITNGHAHDN
-415 AHAAHDSTHC
+415 THNAQESTHC
-425 QDNGAG
+425 RENGMS
-431 RGSQLRLKDR
+431 RGAQLRLKDR

-462 QSESFLPLGSRPQ
+462 QSESYLPLGSKPQ
-475 PQQPPDPLLPSPNP
+475 PQQPPDPLLTSPSP

-500 VLSPSVP
+500 VLSPSVA

-540 RLSRSPCP
+540 RLTRSPCL
-548 QPLVPPSGPSSHTDF
+548 QPLLPPCSSSNLSDSSGSSRITT
-563 SSASPIFA
+563 SP
-571 PPTLDST
+571 LDSS
-578 CVESPPSMWRSGV
+578 CMDPWKSAVP
-591 TTGPPVPPAKPLKFH
+591 TGPPVPPVKPLKFQ
-606 HQLIPADSHSSS
+606 HQLLSTDSNSSS
-618 ASVISPPEPVQYPD
+618 ASILSPPELVLTPEP
-632 SEAVTGRTER
+632 GWTER
-642 LQPSPADLSTCSPLE
+642 LQPSPADPRSYSPLE
-657 WEEPGSPNSITD
+657 RKDSNSLSPLTD
-669 NALEL
+669 NALHL
-674 QPPLF
+674 QPPLC

-685 RREGEG
+685 KREGESTG
-691 GREDEGEGKEAGGR
+691 DGTEQDAGGR

-718 ALENTSEEEEEDA
+718 ALENTSEEEEEDL
-731 GRAEE
+731 GREE
-736 EEDKRRDKER
+736 EEGEEGEEKKKASKRI
-746 SSFQRP
+746 SFLRP
-752 VVETESTFR
+752 VIETESTFR
-761 PAEFGSRLLPPENK
+761 PADFGSRLLPAENK
-775 PLEMVVLKRAKELLL
+775 PLEMVVLKKAKELLL
-790 SHNHHSI
+790 KHNHHSL
-797 ARHLLIADCQV
+797 ARHLLLADCQV
-808 ARILGVTPDLKGQ
+808 ARILGVTPELKGQ
-821 MGVSSGLELVTL
+821 MGVASGLELVTL
-833 PHGGQLRLDLME
+833 PHGRQLRLDLME

-859 GCTGSVGERAST
+859 GCTGSVEERAST
-871 LNRIILVALELKDT
+871 LNRIILVAVELKDT

-897 ALELP
+897 ALDLP
-902 QISRLEETHD
+902 QISRLEETWTALRR
-912 SENTQ
+912 NYTQ
-917 TTTQNQA
+917 TAISYEKILKPFYKN
-924 SRITRFHD
+924 
-932 SGFLYSSVLASSPP
+932 LYEGTASPP
-946 LVCVPFLLP
+946 PAVCVPLLLP

-960 ERPSVTPEG
+960 ERPSITPEG

-986 LEAARDVASD
+986 LEAARDVAHN
-996 AQSYTANAQKIL
+996 AQSYTTNAEKIL
-1008 HGFQVDE
+1008 NDFQSDE
-1015 DMLEVFK
+1015 DLLEVFK

-1059 PPPKTQTLI
+1059 PPPTTQTLI

>member
-1 MKHQS
+1 MTPKES
-6 ISRWLSQ
+6 
-13 LGLPQY
+13 
-19 CTALEQEYDGVED
+19 
-32 LLHLSEY
+32 
-39 DLLELGVHNH
+39 LELDG
-49 LHRLHLL
+49 
-56 TSLRLLQERERRREL
+56 ERE
-71 RMMAEGRFAS
+71 
-81 LPRSL
+81 
-86 HAHHTLEGG
+86 T
-95 TAHPGAPPPSLG
+95 
-107 APSSST
+107 
-113 YSSRRLQASLAS
+113 
-125 SMDLL
+125 
-130 SSRPGLPPGQ
+130 
-140 RTGLSELPTA
+140 
-150 AYQPVSIHG
+150 
-159 TLPRRKRGGTNL
+159 
-171 ACGNYTWDPRANH
+171 
-184 TQPLVC
+184 
-190 GNTSRA
+190 
-196 PGHVHQPL
+196 
-204 TSPLV
+204 
-209 QNIIDNFHG
+209 
-218 YREPAAGLDAT
+218 AAGLDAT

-287 DFLIRDSLSSPGSY
+287 DFLIRDSLSSPESY

-340 SVPALIRYYVGN
+340 NVPALIRYYVGN

-384 GSHREAGLMAQERRN
+384 SKHREAAGLMAQERRTH
-399 QKRLSLN
+399 KRLSLN

-415 AHAAHDSTHC
+415 THAVHDSKHC
-425 QDNGAG
+425 QDNSMG
-431 RGSQLRLKDR
+431 RGSHLRLKDR

-462 QSESFLPLGSRPQ
+462 QSESYLPLGSKSQ
-475 PQQPPDPLLPSPNP
+475 PQQPPDPHLQSPNP

-500 VLSPSVP
+500 TLSPSVP
-507 RRSAEPLAGQAI
+507 RRSAELLAGQAI

-529 PPPKPSKVPLA
+529 PPPKPSKVPVA
-540 RLSRSPCP
+540 RLPRSPCL
-548 QPLVPPSGPSSHTDF
+548 QPLVPPSSSSNLTDST
-563 SSASPIFA
+563 SSRLPA
-571 PPTLDST
+571 PPLDATSVETLGSA
-578 CVESPPSMWRSGV
+578 WRSGA
-591 TTGPPVPPAKPLKFH
+591 TAGPPVPPVKPLKFH
-606 HQLIPADSHSSS
+606 HQLLHPDS
-618 ASVISPPEPVQYPD
+618 AEMGQYSD
-632 SEAVTGRTER
+632 SEAKTGRTEL
-642 LQPSPADLSTCSPLE
+642 LQQSPADLRSCSPLE
-657 WEEPGSPNSITD
+657 WEESKYNPITVD
-669 NALEL
+669 TLQL
-674 QPPLF
+674 QPPF
-679 SYVERL
+679 CSYVERL
-685 RREGEG
+685 RREGDG
-691 GREDEGEGKEAGGR
+691 GREEEGQEEKEMGGK

-718 ALENTSEEEEEDA
+718 ALENTSEDEEEE
-731 GRAEE
+731 G
-736 EEDKRRDKER
+736 EDERRER
-746 SSFQRP
+746 EGSSFQRP
-752 VVETESTFR
+752 VVETESTFQ

-797 ARHLLIADCQV
+797 AKHLLMADCQV
-808 ARILGVTPDLKGQ
+808 ARILGVTPELKGQ

-833 PHGGQLRLDLME
+833 PHGRQLRLDLME

-859 GCTGSVGERAST
+859 GCTGSVEERAST

-897 ALELP
+897 ALDLP
-902 QISRLEETHD
+902 QISRLEETWTTLRR
-912 SENTQ
+912 NYTQ
-917 TTTQNQA
+917 TAISYEKTLKPFYKN
-924 SRITRFHD
+924 
-932 SGFLYSSVLASSPP
+932 LYEGTASSPP
-946 LVCVPFLLP
+946 VVCVPLLLP

-960 ERPSVTPEG
+960 ERPSITPEG

-986 LEAARDVASD
+986 LETARDVAQN
-996 AQSYTANAQKIL
+996 APSYTTNAQTIL
-1008 HGFQVDE
+1008 QGFPCDE
-1015 DMLEVFK
+1015 DLLEVFK

>member
-1 MKHQS
+1 
-6 ISRWLSQ
+6 
-13 LGLPQY
+13 
-19 CTALEQEYDGVED
+19 
-32 LLHLSEY
+32 
-39 DLLELGVHNH
+39 
-49 LHRLHLL
+49 
-56 TSLRLLQERERRREL
+56 
-71 RMMAEGRFAS
+71 MMAEGRFAS

-86 HAHHTLEGG
+86 HAHHSLGGG
-95 TAHPGAPPPSLG
+95 TSNTSLG
-107 APSSST
+107 APS
-113 YSSRRLQASLAS
+113 SSRRLQASLAS

-130 SSRPGLPPGQ
+130 SSRPGLPPGH
-140 RTGLSELPTA
+140 GSSLSELPSA
-150 AYQPVSIHG
+150 CQPISIHG
-159 TLPRRKRGGTNL
+159 TLPRRKRGGTNHNTR
-171 ACGNYTWDPRANH
+171 NYTWDPRANH
-184 TQPLVC
+184 MH
-190 GNTSRA
+190 
-196 PGHVHQPL
+196 PGHIHQPM

-209 QNIIDNFHG
+209 QNMIDDSHS

-254 EELKMNCEEPR
+254 DELKMNCEEPR

-301 VLTCQWRNAAQ
+301 VLTSQWRNAAQ

-326 YSRVEYRLEREGFD
+326 YSRVEYLLEREGFD

-384 GSHREAGLMAQERRN
+384 VLMVQERS

-406 ITNGHTHDN
+406 IVNGHTQDSTHTLHDN
-415 AHAAHDSTHC
+415 THC
-425 QDNGAG
+425 QDNGMIRAN
-431 RGSQLRLKDR
+431 QLRLKDR

-447 SLNQVQERRRPLKAH
+447 SLNHTQERRRPLKAH
-462 QSESFLPLGSRPQ
+462 QSESFLPLGSKPQ
-475 PQQPPDPLLPSPNP
+475 AQQPLDPLLPSPNL

-500 VLSPSVP
+500 VLSPCVP
-507 RRSAEPLAGQAI
+507 RRSVEAAQPI
-519 RGSDSQLCPK
+519 RGSDSQLYPK

-540 RLSRSPCP
+540 RLPRSPCL
-548 QPLVPPSGPSSHTDF
+548 QPLVPPCSSSNHTEA
-563 SSASPIFA
+563 SSASSRLAA
-571 PPTLDST
+571 PPLDST
-578 CVESPPSMWRSGV
+578 CMETPCCTWRHGASSA
-591 TTGPPVPPAKPLKFH
+591 PPVPPLKPLKFQ
-606 HQLIPADSHSSS
+606 HQLLPAG
-618 ASVISPPEPVQYPD
+618 PE
-632 SEAVTGRTER
+632 SGLLTGQTEL
-642 LQPSPADLSTCSPLE
+642 LQPSPADRRSCSPLE
-657 WEEPGSPNSITD
+657 QEEADTARD
-669 NALEL
+669 L
-674 QPPLF
+674 QPALC

-685 RREGEG
+685 RREGEA
-691 GREDEGEGKEAGGR
+691 AGQ

-731 GRAEE
+731 GREE
-736 EEDKRRDKER
+736 VKQGKR

-752 VVETESTFR
+752 VVETESSFR
-761 PAEFGSRLLPPENK
+761 PAEFGSRLLPAENK
-775 PLEMVVLKRAKELLL
+775 PLEMMVLKRAKELLL
-790 SHNHHSI
+790 SHNQHSI
-797 ARHLLIADCQV
+797 ARHLLMADCRV
-808 ARILGVTPDLKGQ
+808 VRTLGVTPEVKGQ
-821 MGVSSGLELVTL
+821 MGVVSGLELVTL
-833 PHGGQLRLDLME
+833 PHGRQLRLDLME

-859 GCTGSVGERAST
+859 GCTGSVDERAST

-897 ALELP
+897 ALDLP
-902 QISRLEETHD
+902 QISRLEETWTTLRRKY
-912 SENTQ
+912 TQ
-917 TTTQNQA
+917 TAISYEKTLKPFYKNLYEGTA
-924 SRITRFHD
+924 SCPAVVCI
-932 SGFLYSSVLASSPP
+932 PI
-946 LVCVPFLLP
+946 LVP

-960 ERPSVTPEG
+960 ERPSITPEG
-969 AELWETSDQGCD
+969 AELWESSDQGCD

-986 LEAARDVASD
+986 LEAARSVAQN
-996 AQSYTANAQKIL
+996 AKSYTENAQKLL
-1008 HGFQVDE
+1008 HGFQCDE
-1015 DMLEVFK
+1015 DLLEVFK

-1059 PPPKTQTLI
+1059 PPPTSQTLI